1 MTQHYE
7 FPSPDALLDV
17 NVVKTLLGDLTDAFP
32 SSAKAKNPEGM
43 LRTYRM
49 HLAGVSEEA
58 AKGAVRSI
66 IRNDDRYPSVK
77 RVLEAAHEWTRRN
90 KASPEFKLRHDA
102 NRCQSCGESFV
113 LAQRW
118 RPAVVFGDPV
128 LPPGSIELTPD
139 RLSMFLERYARD
151 VCGCHVSCKYVPD
164 IDAEAASKYGNRPTM
179 PIALA
184 PPHDQHRILDQLTRR
199 RGSWR
204 RTESTTPTIADEAKR
219 IAVGAGV

>member
-17 NVVKTLLGDLTDAFP
+17 SVVKTLLGDLTDAFP

-58 AKGAVRSI
+58 ARGAVRSI

-90 KASPEFKLRHDA
+90 KASPEFQLRHDP
-102 NRCQSCGESFV
+102 NRCQACGESFV
-113 LAQRW
+113 VATRW
-118 RPAVVFGDPV
+118 RPKLVGIESPFPA
-128 LPPGSIELTPD
+128 GSIALTPD
-139 RLSMFLERYARD
+139 REAIYLEPYTRD
-151 VCGCHVSCKYVPD
+151 VCGCHVACKYTPD
-164 IDAEAASKYGNRPTM
+164 IDPASLDKYGDRPTM